1 MTQVRIDSI
10 TGVNYPVDIYVADV
24 YGNNRTYL
32 ATVING
38 PVPPELSYTTL
49 PPLFDNAPSVMV
61 IVIDTNNCEKFE
73 IVPCIIPATV
83 TPTQTLTP
91 TNTPTVTP
99 TITQTPTNTVT
110 RTQTPTVTPT
120 NTQTPTVT
128 PTNTQT
134 QTATPTNTQTPTNT
148 VTSTPTNTPTPTQSL
163 TPTITPTNTPTN
175 TITPSITPTKTPTK
189 TPTQTP
195 TQTPTNTQTPTST
208 QTPTNT
214 TTPTNTQTPTLTQT
228 PSETQPQF
236 FAYVFPEALDSSSQ
250 NNLGQYMFDSGAGWF
265 GFGNTGVPGTL
276 DYSSNLNSYA
286 HFSGF
291 SGSVG
296 NFITPVSTLRGAIR
310 QSSGSGTDSY
320 GCAQSQYTFGSIRV
334 TTSQVNPNAFYF
346 YTVWI
351 PLNGVG
357 GTMNNMTLDVG
368 LGTSCS
374 TNIINDG
381 IPDATLSQINVT
393 VTSGAAIP
401 AGTYRVL
408 WMYPQMQIPTLTPLN
423 QPIFIKGD
431 TKT

>member
-10 TGVNYPVDIYVADV
+10 TGVIYPIDIYVADV

-61 IVIDTNNCEKFE
+61 IVIDANNCEKFE
-73 IVPCIIPATV
+73 IIPCIIPV
-83 TPTQTLTP
+83 SPTPTPTLTPGLSPTPTPSITP
-91 TNTPTVTP
+91 TNTQTP
-99 TITQTPTNTVT
+99 SITPTNT
-110 RTQTPTVTPT
+110 QTPGLTPSVTPT
-120 NTQTPTVT
+120 NTQTPTL
-128 PTNTQT
+128 
-134 QTATPTNTQTPTNT
+134 TQTP
-148 VTSTPTNTPTPTQSL
+148 
-163 TPTITPTNTPTN
+163 
-175 TITPSITPTKTPTK
+175 

-195 TQTPTNTQTPTST
+195 TLT

-214 TTPTNTQTPTLTQT
+214 TTPTPTQT

-236 FAYVFPEALDSSSQ
+236 FAYVFPEALDSTSQ
-250 NNLGQYMFDSGAGWF
+250 NDLGQYMFDSGAGWF
-265 GFGNTGVPGTL
+265 GFGNTGVPGAL
-276 DYSSNLNSYA
+276 DYSNNLNSYA

-310 QSSGSGTDSY
+310 QSSGSGSDSY
-320 GCAQSQYTFGSIRV
+320 GCVQSQYTFGSIRV
-334 TTSQVNPNAFYF
+334 TTTQVNPNVFYF

-357 GTMNNMTLDVG
+357 GTMNNMTLDIG
-368 LGTSCS
+368 LGSSCS

-381 IPDATLSQINVT
+381 IPDSTLSQINVT

-408 WMYPQMQIPTLTPLN
+408 WMYPQMQIPTASPLN
-423 QPIFIKGD
+423 QSIFIKGD

>member
-10 TGVNYPVDIYVADV
+10 TGVVYPIDIYVADV

-61 IVIDTNNCEKFE
+61 IVIDANNCEKFE
-73 IVPCIIPATV
+73 IIPCIIPV
-83 TPTQTLTP
+83 SPTPTPTLTPGLSPTPTPTSTPGLSPTPTPSITP
-91 TNTPTVTP
+91 TNTQTP
-99 TITQTPTNTVT
+99 SITPTNT
-110 RTQTPTVTPT
+110 QTPGLTPSVTPT
-120 NTQTPTVT
+120 NTQTPTLTQT
-128 PTNTQT
+128 PTITQT
-134 QTATPTNTQTPTNT
+134 PTLTQTPTNT
-148 VTSTPTNTPTPTQSL
+148 ATPTPTL
-163 TPTITPTNTPTN
+163 
-175 TITPSITPTKTPTK
+175 
-189 TPTQTP
+189 
-195 TQTPTNTQTPTST
+195 TQTPTNTATPT
-208 QTPTNT
+208 P
-214 TTPTNTQTPTLTQT
+214 TQT

-236 FAYVFPEALDSSSQ
+236 FAYVFPEALDSTSQ

-265 GFGNTGVPGTL
+265 GFGNTGVPGSI
-276 DYSSNLNSYA
+276 DYSNNLNSYA

-310 QSSGSGTDSY
+310 QSSGSGLDSY
-320 GCAQSQYTFGSIRV
+320 GCVQSQYTFGSIRV
-334 TTSQVNPNAFYF
+334 TTTQVNPNVFYF

-357 GTMNNMTLDVG
+357 GTMNNMTLDIG
-368 LGTSCS
+368 LGSSCS

-381 IPDATLSQINVT
+381 IPDSTLSQINVT

-408 WMYPQMQIPTLTPLN
+408 WMYPQMQIPTASPLN
-423 QPIFIKGD
+423 QSIFIKGD

>member
-10 TGVNYPVDIYVADV
+10 TGVVYPIDIYVADV

-61 IVIDTNNCEKFE
+61 IVIDANNCEKFE
-73 IVPCIIPATV
+73 IIPCIIPV
-83 TPTQTLTP
+83 TPTPTPTLTPGLSPTPTPTLTPGLSPTPTPSITP
-91 TNTPTVTP
+91 TNTQTPSITPTNTQTPGLTPSVTPTNTQTPTLTQTP
-99 TITQTPTNTVT
+99 TITQTPTNT
-110 RTQTPTVTPT
+110 
-120 NTQTPTVT
+120 
-128 PTNTQT
+128 
-134 QTATPTNTQTPTNT
+134 ATPTP
-148 VTSTPTNTPTPTQSL
+148 
-163 TPTITPTNTPTN
+163 
-175 TITPSITPTKTPTK
+175 
-189 TPTQTP
+189 
-195 TQTPTNTQTPTST
+195 
-208 QTPTNT
+208 
-214 TTPTNTQTPTLTQT
+214 TQT

-236 FAYVFPEALDSSSQ
+236 FAYVFPEALDSTSQ

-265 GFGNTGVPGTL
+265 GFGNTGVPGSI
-276 DYSSNLNSYA
+276 DYSNNLNSYA

-310 QSSGSGTDSY
+310 QSSGSGSDSY
-320 GCAQSQYTFGSIRV
+320 GCVQSQYTFGSIRV
-334 TTSQVNPNAFYF
+334 TTTQVNPNVFYF

-357 GTMNNMTLDVG
+357 GTMNNMTLDIG
-368 LGTSCS
+368 LGSSCS

-381 IPDATLSQINVT
+381 IPDSTLSQINVT

-408 WMYPQMQIPTLTPLN
+408 WMYPQMQIPTASPLN
-423 QPIFIKGD
+423 QSIFIKGD

>member
-10 TGVNYPVDIYVADV
+10 TGVNYPIDIYVADV

-61 IVIDTNNCEKFE
+61 IVIDVNNCEKFE
-73 IVPCIIPATV
+73 IVPCVISV
-83 TPTQTLTP
+83 TPTMTATPTLTP
-91 TNTPTVTP
+91 TPTVTP
-99 TITQTPTNTVT
+99 TSVTPTPTPTNTA
-110 RTQTPTVTPT
+110 TPTTTPT
-120 NTQTPTVT
+120 NTATPTTT
-128 PTNTQT
+128 PTNTIT
-134 QTATPTNTQTPTNT
+134 PTNTTTPTPTNTIPSTNTPTPTNTQTPTNT
-148 VTSTPTNTPTPTQSL
+148 PTLTNTQTPTNTPTLTNTQ
-163 TPTITPTNTPTN
+163 TPTNTPTHTN
-175 TITPSITPTKTPTK
+175 TPTL
-189 TPTQTP
+189 
-195 TQTPTNTQTPTST
+195 TNTQTPT
-208 QTPTNT
+208 PTN
-214 TTPTNTQTPTLTQT
+214 T

-236 FAYVFPEALDSSSQ
+236 FAYVFPEALDSTSQ

-265 GFGNTGVPGTL
+265 GFGNTGVPGAL
-276 DYSSNLNSYA
+276 DYSTNLNSYA

-296 NFITPVSTLRGAIR
+296 NFITPVSSLKSAIR
-310 QSSGSGTDSY
+310 QSSGSGTDSF
-320 GCAQSQYTFGSIRV
+320 GCIQTQYTFGTIRV
-334 TTSQVNPNAFYF
+334 TTSQVNPNVFYF

-357 GTMNNMTLDVG
+357 GTMNNMTLDIG
-368 LGTSCS
+368 LGSSCS

-408 WMYPQMQIPTLTPLN
+408 WMYPQMQIPTASPLN